1 LNMLGDK
8 MYPYFGDYVRLVA
21 ESRQIEIGDV
31 RAIRAVLHEEVAAD
45 RVIIEKL
52 IELDRAAEG
61 CTEWRE
67 FLAETVADYIVW
79 VEGRMGEVSSEASA
93 WLVGALRGSG
103 AIAPSAA
110 SIVHAVITQAEE
122 TDGSLSLFA
131 LSMPCASSWTR
142 PGTRAWER
150 AADFVM

>member
-1 LNMLGDK
+1 MLGDN
-8 MYPYFGDYVRLVA
+8 MYPFFGEFLRLVA

-31 RAIRAVLHEEVAAD
+31 RAIRAVLQEEVAAD
-45 RVIIEKL
+45 RAIIERL
-52 IELDRAAEG
+52 IDLDRTAEG

-67 FLAETVADYIVW
+67 FLAETVADFVVW
-79 VEGRMGEVSSEASA
+79 TEGRLGEVSAEASA
-93 WLVGALRGSG
+93 WLVGALRGTSG
-103 AIAPSAA
+103 AVAPSAA
-110 SIVHAVITQAEE
+110 SIVHAVIAQADE

-131 LSMPCASSWTR
+131 LSMPCASSWTQ